1 MRDGLLIRWRGPGE
15 ALEWLRVEDG
25 RAGFVQHEQAPAA
38 AVLAKAA
45 RITVLVPAEDVLSI
59 GLDLP
64 ARKPDAA
71 RSAAAFAA
79 EEQVAAPIETVQVA
93 LGEAANDGRWSCAVI
108 ARPKLA
114 AIQSDL
120 AQRGVVADALHAD
133 AACLAVGRTLR
144 SGNRVL
150 ARLDRERAVAGDAAW
165 WSRVAAS
172 VADLAAPET
181 VDELLPELA
190 RGLSLAAP
198 VNLLQGEFAGR
209 HRGAGAL
216 RWWAWAAMFALA
228 AILLQTLWMQLDA
241 WRLQRRVDA
250 LNAAM
255 VQVYRERFPDAQRVP
270 NPRLMLENALKQAG
284 AGGDAGD
291 SGLSLLARAAP
302 VLGNQTGSQLS
313 GAEYRGGRLEL
324 RIDAPDIGA
333 LDSLRESLASSL
345 GMPVTLDSATA
356 DQGRIDG
363 RLRIGGA
370 Q

>member
-15 ALEWLRVEDG
+15 VLEWLRIEGG
-25 RAGFVQHEQAPAA
+25 RAGFVQRELRLAA
-38 AVLAKAA
+38 SVLEKAA
-45 RITVLVPAEDVLSI
+45 RIAVLVPAEDVLSI

-64 ARKPDAA
+64 ATKPEAA
-71 RSAAAFAA
+71 RKAAAFAA
-79 EEQVAAPIETVQVA
+79 EEQVAAAIESVQVA
-93 LGEAANDGRWSCAVI
+93 LGEAANDGRWACAVI
-108 ARPKLA
+108 ARPKLV
-114 AIQSDL
+114 AIQADL

-133 AACLAVGRTLR
+133 AACLAVGRILR
-144 SGNRVL
+144 SDDRVL
-150 ARLDRERAVAGDAAW
+150 ARLDRERALACDTML
-165 WSRVAAS
+165 WSRMAS
-172 VADLAAPET
+172 ADAVAAPET

-198 VNLLQGEFAGR
+198 VNLLQGDYAGR

-228 AILLQTLWMQLDA
+228 AIMLQTLWMQLDA

-284 AGGDAGD
+284 AGGDAAD

-333 LDSLRESLASSL
+333 LDALRESLASSL
-345 GMPVTLDSATA
+345 GVPVTLDSATA